1 MSSSSHT
8 YTVPNASNR
17 KRIIQ
22 SKPELANAHTESLKQ
37 HCSQDEDTKAR
48 GQAKGKGK
56 SHHQTSKEVHYA
68 QGHLSWVQA
77 MASVETANVGKGFII
92 EIEGNGI
99 VVVLYGYGLGG
110 LTVS

>member
-1 MSSSSHT
+1 
-8 YTVPNASNR
+8 
-17 KRIIQ
+17 
-22 SKPELANAHTESLKQ
+22 
-37 HCSQDEDTKAR
+37 
-48 GQAKGKGK
+48 
-56 SHHQTSKEVHYA
+56 
-68 QGHLSWVQA
+68 